1 MPGVFDRL
9 QNEIENKGG
18 EGGITALDI
27 ADLPATLRKIMRLM
41 LREMQ
46 LGYPQ
51 LLEAI
56 AALPEEQRLAA
67 KDLDEALEALTTQGW
82 LIRIGQGE
90 KAIYKVNLRRKA
102 GSKLASGVWNS
113 LDEKL
118 KRALP
123 DDSTSDPS
131 TSKEE

>member
-9 QNEIENKGG
+9 QKEIENKGG

-27 ADLPATLRKIMRLM
+27 ADLPPTLRKIMRLM
-41 LREMQ
+41 LRELQQSYSQ
-46 LGYPQ
+46 LT
-51 LLEAI
+51 EAI
-56 AALPEEQRLAA
+56 AALPEKERLAA
-67 KDLDEALEALTTQGW
+67 KDLDEALEVLTSQGW

-102 GSKLASGVWNS
+102 GSKLASGVWNV

-118 KRALP
+118 KRNFP
-123 DDSTSDPS
+123 GDSATDTPS
-131 TSKEE
+131 TETK